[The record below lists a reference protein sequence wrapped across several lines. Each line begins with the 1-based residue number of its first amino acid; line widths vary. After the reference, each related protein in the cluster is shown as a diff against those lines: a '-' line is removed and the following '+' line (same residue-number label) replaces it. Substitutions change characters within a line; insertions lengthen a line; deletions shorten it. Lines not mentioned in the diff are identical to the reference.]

1 MTSALSVRLAGEVEI
16 APSRDLIS
24 RLRDSSRRPIL
35 WQGSVSGRVCA
46 KNRAMRNRVRD
57 RPRLPQHEIPSKGSG
72 PDRSDSDFHLHLA
85 QKTVQREIGSGTA
98 LGCLSAESRAMRN
111 RTDFGTSFPASRVRA
126 ALDVREPAAL
136 DVRASMAR
144 HPGSDRSLRGQC
156 LSDLSRSERCLGR
169 SI

>member
-1 MTSALSVRLAGEVEI
+1 
-16 APSRDLIS
+16 
-24 RLRDSSRRPIL
+24 
-35 WQGSVSGRVCA
+35 
-46 KNRAMRNRVRD
+46 MRNRVRD

-169 SI
+169 SIWVGARKGAWVGPILWQGPFEPSRDSWVAQLGPVLSASLKSNSDH